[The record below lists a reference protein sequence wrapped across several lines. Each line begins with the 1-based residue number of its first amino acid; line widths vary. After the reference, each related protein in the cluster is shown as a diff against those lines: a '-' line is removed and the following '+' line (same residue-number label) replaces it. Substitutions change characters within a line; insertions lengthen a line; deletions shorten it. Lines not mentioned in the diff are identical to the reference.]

1 MTSIRVRPSVLLSGR
16 VRSFVRKLTRFAAL
30 SALVAVVGC
39 AQGASTGT
47 AAAAA
52 AGAGSNAGKVML
64 VTGSTDGLGREVAIR
79 LAATGAH
86 VIIHGRNVERG
97 QEVVSEIQA
106 QGLGSARFYAAD
118 LASLAQVRDLAN
130 TIIRDY
136 DRLDVLVNN
145 AGIWLLG
152 PEGRQL
158 STDGHEL
165 HFAVNYLSG
174 FLLTRMLLP
183 MIIESAP
190 SRIINVASTAQ
201 TPIDFADVMLENGY
215 SGSRGYG
222 QSKLAQ
228 ILFTLDL
235 AEELEGTGV
244 TVNAVHPATLMN
256 TNLVID
262 AGAQPRSTIEEGAEA
277 VMNLITSPDAGTG
290 QYYNQLRAIR
300 AHSQAYDENAR
311 DQLRALSMRLTG
323 LE

>member
-1 MTSIRVRPSVLLSGR
+1 MTYVSVEPSVSKRRLVGDLVKGVALLG
-16 VRSFVRKLTRFAAL
+16 AL
-30 SALVAVVGC
+30 ILVIAGTGC
-39 AQGASTGT
+39 AQSATTGAV
-47 AAAAA
+47 A
-52 AGAGSNAGKVML
+52 AGTVPNAGKVML
-64 VTGSTDGLGREVAIR
+64 VTGSTDGLGREVALR

-97 QEVVSEIQA
+97 QAVVSEIQA
-106 QGLGSARFYAAD
+106 HGVGSARFYPAD
-118 LASLAQVRDLAN
+118 LASLEQVRELGN

-158 STDGHEL
+158 SADGHEL

-183 MIIESAP
+183 MLIESAP
-190 SRIINVASTAQ
+190 SRIVNVASTAQ
-201 TPIDFADVMLENGY
+201 TPIDFADIMMENGY

-228 ILFTLDL
+228 ILFTMDL
-235 AEELEGTGV
+235 AEELESTGV

-262 AGAQPRSTIEEGAEA
+262 AGAQPRSTVDEGADA
-277 VMNLITSPDAGTG
+277 VMNLITSPSVGTG
-290 QYYNQLRAIR
+290 QYFNQLRAIR
-300 AHSQAYDENAR
+300 AHSQAYDEGAR
-311 DQLRALSMRLTG
+311 DQLRGLSMRLTG